1 MALYING
8 KQISGGGGGGN
19 TNSVE
24 LTYAEYQALTP
35 EQQLDGTEYFITDIN
50 GDGQD
55 FQPIIYSD
63 EEREIGVWKDG
74 KPLYQITVVGG
85 AVSTNT
91 TDSTDLS
98 TLNIDTFC
106 GVVSSGSYAA
116 RASSTDIYAV
126 GAHVMSDPKYG
137 WGVTYDTN
145 GGTLGVRTGSFA
157 LTSYV
162 ITIQYTKTT
171 DTAGSGTWTPQGV
184 PAHHYSNDE
193 QVVGTWV
200 DGSTL
205 YEKTLYFNNKKA
217 TLSNS
222 TCELVHGITNI
233 GTVKFVESA
242 YVDFDGGTDWAT
254 AMNTISANGNN
265 YNFEW
270 VVGSDAIYLKSG
282 TNGLEFSASENRS
295 YLFTI
300 QYTKSST

>member
-1 MALYING
+1 MALYVNG

-50 GDGQD
+50 GDGQQ
-55 FQPIIYSD
+55 FQPICYS
-63 EEREIGVWKDG
+63 ETEREIGVWVDG
-74 KPLYQITVVGG
+74 KPLYEKTIEFG
-85 AVSTNT
+85 ALPKNT
-91 TDSTDLS
+91 TKVVAHNISNVDHIWIYEGWAENNVNGFTNMLS
-98 TLNIDTFC
+98 LATNSL
-106 GVVSSGSYAA
+106 SSQWYF
-116 RASSTDIYAV
+116 
-126 GAHVMSDPKYG
+126 
-137 WGVTYDTN
+137 GVTPTEIQCWTGSDRSNYDTC
-145 GGTLGVRTGSFA
+145 
-157 LTSYV
+157 YV
-162 ITIQYTKTT
+162 ILHYTKTT

-193 QVVGTWV
+193 QVVGTWI

-205 YEKTLYFNNKKA
+205 YEKTLYFNNKTV

-242 YVDFDGGTDWAT
+242 YIDFDGGTDWAT
-254 AMNTISANGNN
+254 AMNTIPTNGVN
-265 YNFEW
+265 YNLEW

-282 TNGLEFSASENRS
+282 TTGLEFSANVNRS

-300 QYTKSST
+300 KYTKSSS